1 MKKEP
6 DDKKKSSGKY
16 ASMYM
21 SIGMCIGIGLGMC
34 LGKAVFD
41 NISLGMCFG
50 VALGLLPGCSYGI
63 SLDKKALNVVDII
76 EDDFGCEGIPEDA
89 EAMVTV
95 VVTDAE
101 GKEQRIRMADKLC
114 YERKIEKGDSVMLDR
129 DGTPKQIY
137 KMPQKKNK

>member
-6 DDKKKSSGKY
+6 VDKKKSSGKY

-34 LGKAVFD
+34 WGKAVFD
-41 NISLGMCFG
+41 NISLGVCFG
-50 VALGLLPGCSYGI
+50 VALGVWPGCFYGI
-63 SLDKKALNVVDII
+63 LLDKKALNVVDII

>member
-6 DDKKKSSGKY
+6 VDKKKSSGKY

-50 VALGLLPGCSYGI
+50 VALGLLPGCFYGI
-63 SLDKKALNVVDII
+63 LLDKKALNVVDII

-114 YERKIEKGDSVMLDR
+114 YERKIEKGDSVMFDR